1 MNIATILDMAAE
13 AFGDRVAVA
22 SGASRFTYAQLR
34 ERACAAAAAIK
45 ASGAQYVALLDVNS
59 PAAPVAIFAAAY
71 AGIPYVPLNYRLTA
85 PEINELVERV
95 APAYLITSGEYA
107 KLLQPHAGVTVVDRA
122 AFLSLPASDAVP
134 EIGDDPRAVAVQL
147 FTSGTTGKPK
157 AAILRHENLMS
168 YIVGT
173 VEFAAA
179 DDNDAIIVTVPPYHI
194 AGISAVL
201 SSTYACRRMVQ
212 LDGFDA
218 KAWLAACREHAVSNA
233 FLVPTMLQRIVDHLA
248 ESGEPASRRE
258 RSAAGESDEA
268 ATAPA
273 PAPASLREGA
283 VSPVHLPALRS
294 LAYGGGKMPLATIQ
308 KAMQLFPH
316 VDFTN
321 AYGLTETSSTIAVL
335 GPEDH
340 RAAAASSD
348 PAVRRRLG
356 SVGKPGAVEIQI
368 RDEAGR
374 VLGTEE
380 AGLVFVRGPQVSGE
394 YLQQGSQLDADGW
407 FPTKDRGYLDAEGY
421 LFLDGRADDVIVRG
435 GENIS
440 PGEIEDVL
448 LSHPAVA
455 DAAVVAMP
463 DEQWGEG
470 VAAAIVLK
478 PGAAANIGELQEL
491 VKGKLRSSRVP
502 QKIVFKDAL
511 PYNELGKVL
520 RRVIRQ
526 EFV

>member
-1 MNIATILDMAAE
+1 MNIATLLDMSAE
-13 AFGDRVAVA
+13 AFGERIAVV
-22 SGASRFTYAQLR
+22 SGDTQLSYAQLK
-34 ERACAAAAAIK
+34 AAAMAAAQRIK
-45 ASGAQYVALLDVNS
+45 ASGAAYVALLDVNS
-59 PAAPVAIFAAAY
+59 AAAPVAIFGAAY
-71 AGIPYVPLNYRLTA
+71 AGVPYVPLNYRLTR
-85 PEINELVERV
+85 PEINALIARI
-95 APAYLITSGEYA
+95 APALLITSCDYRELIDA
-107 KLLQPHAGVTVVDRA
+107 RDDLQIVDREA
-122 AFLSLPASDAVP
+122 LLSSSNATEAIEPP
-134 EIGDDPRAVAVQL
+134 DDPRAVAVQL

-179 DDNDAIIVTVPPYHI
+179 EEDDAIVVTVPPYHI

-212 LDGFDA
+212 LEGFDA
-218 KAWLAACREHAVSNA
+218 AAWLGACREHKVSNA
-233 FLVPTMLQRIVDHLA
+233 FLVPTMLQRVVDHLHSQGGDA
-248 ESGEPASRRE
+248 N
-258 RSAAGESDEA
+258 
-268 ATAPA
+268 
-273 PAPASLREGA
+273 
-283 VSPVHLPALRS
+283 LPALRA

-308 KAMQLFPH
+308 RAMSLLPH
-316 VDFTN
+316 VAFTN

-335 GPEDH
+335 GPDDH
-340 RAAAASSD
+340 RAAAASDD
-348 PAVRRRLG
+348 PRVRRRLA
-356 SVGKPGAVEIQI
+356 SVGKPGAVEIEI
-368 RDEAGR
+368 RDEAGQ
-374 VLGTEE
+374 VLGAEE

-394 YLQQGSQLDADGW
+394 YESLGSQLDADGW

-448 LSHPAVA
+448 LSHAAVA
-455 DAAVVAMP
+455 DVAVVAMP
-463 DEQWGEG
+463 DDQWGEA

-478 PGAAANIGELQEL
+478 DGAAASVAELQQL
-491 VKGKLRSSRVP
+491 VKAKLRSSRVP
-502 QKIVFKDAL
+502 QRIVFKQQL

-526 EFV
+526 EFIDTAAVA

>member
-22 SGASRFTYAQLR
+22 CGDARYTYAELR
-34 ERACAAAAAIK
+34 EVAYRAAAEIK
-45 ASGAQYVALLDVNS
+45 KSNAQYVALLDVTS
-59 PAAPVAIFAAAY
+59 PAAPIAIFAAAY
-71 AGIPYVPLNYRLTA
+71 AGVPYVPLNYRLTK
-85 PEINELVERV
+85 PELNELIERV
-95 APAYLITSGEYA
+95 APAYLVTTPEYA
-107 KLLQPHAGVTVVDRA
+107 KLLEPREGVKVVDRA
-122 AFLSLPASDAVP
+122 AFLSLPPTDAPIP

-173 VEFAAA
+173 VEFASAEEE
-179 DDNDAIIVTVPPYHI
+179 DGIIVTVPPYHI

-212 LDGFDA
+212 LDGFEA
-218 KAWLAACREHAVSNA
+218 KAWLAACREHSVSNA
-233 FLVPTMLQRIVDHLA
+233 FLVPTMIQRIVEHL
-248 ESGEPASRRE
+248 EE
-258 RSAAGESDEA
+258 
-268 ATAPA
+268 T
-273 PAPASLREGA
+273 GA
-283 VSPVHLPALRS
+283 DANLPALRA
-294 LAYGGGKMPLATIQ
+294 LAYGGGKMPLTTIQ
-308 KAMQLFPH
+308 KAMQLLPH

-335 GPEDH
+335 GPDDH
-340 RAAAASSD
+340 RAAASSSD

-356 SVGKPGAVEIQI
+356 SVGKPGAVELEI
-368 RDEAGR
+368 RDDEGK
-374 VLGTEE
+374 VLGPEE

-421 LFLDGRADDVIVRG
+421 LFLDGRSDDVIVRG

-448 LSHPAVA
+448 LTHPAVA

-463 DEQWGEG
+463 DVQWGEG

-478 PGAAANIGELQEL
+478 AGATADIGELQEL

-520 RRVIRQ
+520 RRLIRQ
-526 EFV
+526 DFI

>member
-1 MNIATILDMAAE
+1 MNISTILDMAAE
-13 AFGDRVAVA
+13 AFGDRIGVV
-22 SGASRFTYAQLR
+22 SGDSRYTYAELR
-34 ERACAAAAAIK
+34 TAAVNAAAAIRV
-45 ASGAQYVALLDVNS
+45 SGAKYVALLDVNS
-59 PAAPVAIFAAAY
+59 PAAPVAIYAAAY
-71 AGIPYVPLNYRLTA
+71 ANVPYVPLNYRLTA
-85 PEINELVERV
+85 PEINELIERV
-95 APAYLITSGEYA
+95 APAYLVTSADYA
-107 KLLQPHAGVTVVDRA
+107 KLITPRADVQVVDRA
-122 AFLSLPASDAVP
+122 TFLTLPTTSEEPTPA
-134 EIGDDPRAVAVQL
+134 DDPRAVAVQL

-157 AAILRHENLMS
+157 AAILRHENLSS
-168 YIVGT
+168 YIFGT

-179 DDNDAIIVTVPPYHI
+179 DENDAIIVTVPPYHI

-212 LDGFDA
+212 LEGFDA
-218 KAWLAACREHAVSNA
+218 KAWLAACREHQVSNA
-233 FLVPTMLQRIVDHLA
+233 FLVPTMLQRVVDYLHD
-248 ESGEPASRRE
+248 SGEPAN
-258 RSAAGESDEA
+258 
-268 ATAPA
+268 
-273 PAPASLREGA
+273 
-283 VSPVHLPALRS
+283 LPALRA
-294 LAYGGGKMPLATIQ
+294 LAYGGGKMPLTTIQ
-308 KAMQLFPH
+308 KAMALLPE

-340 RAAAASSD
+340 RAAASSED

-368 RDEAGR
+368 RSDEGQ
-374 VLGTEE
+374 VLGPEE

-394 YLQQGSQLDADGW
+394 YLALGSQLDNDGW

-448 LSHPAVA
+448 LGHPAVA
-455 DAAVVAMP
+455 DVAVVAMP

-470 VAAAIVLK
+470 VAAAVVLK
-478 PGAAANIGELQEL
+478 PGSVAEVAELQEL
-491 VKGKLRSSRVP
+491 VKASLRSSRVP

>member
-1 MNIATILDMAAE
+1 MNISTILDMAAE
-13 AFGDRVAVA
+13 AFGDRVAVV
-22 SGASRFTYAQLR
+22 SGGERITYAELR
-34 ERACAAAAAIK
+34 EKALRGAARIK
-45 ASGAQYVALLDVNS
+45 ASGASYVALLDVAS

-71 AGIPYVPLNYRLTA
+71 ASVPYVPLNYRLTA
-85 PEINELVERV
+85 PELNELVARI
-95 APAYLITSGEYA
+95 APALLITTPDYR
-107 KLLQPHAGVTVVDRA
+107 KLLQPRDDIQLLDRDE
-122 AFLSLPASDAVP
+122 FLSLLPLAGEPPQAS
-134 EIGDDPRAVAVQL
+134 EDPRDVAVQL

-179 DDNDAIIVTVPPYHI
+179 EEDDAIVVTVPPYHI

-212 LDGFDA
+212 LPNFEPR
-218 KAWLAACREHAVSNA
+218 AWLDAVRSEQVSNA
-233 FLVPTMLQRIVDHLA
+233 FLVPTMLGRIVDHLV
-248 ESGEPASRRE
+248 ESGESP
-258 RSAAGESDEA
+258 DM
-268 ATAPA
+268 PK
-273 PAPASLREGA
+273 LRA
-283 VSPVHLPALRS
+283 

-308 KAMQLFPH
+308 KAMQLFAG

-335 GPEDH
+335 GPDDH

-348 PAVRRRLG
+348 PAVQRRLA
-356 SVGKPGAVEIQI
+356 SVGKPGAVEIEI
-368 RDEAGR
+368 RDEAGT
-374 VLGTEE
+374 VLGPED

-394 YLQQGSQLDADGW
+394 YLSLGSQLDADGW

-421 LFLDGRADDVIVRG
+421 LFLDGRSDDVIVRG

-455 DAAVVAMP
+455 DVAVIAIP

-470 VAAAIVLK
+470 VGAAVVLK
-478 PGAAANIGELQEL
+478 DGASASAAELKEL
-491 VKGKLRSSRVP
+491 VKTQLRSSRVP
-502 QKIVFKDAL
+502 QAIVFKDAL
-511 PYNELGKVL
+511 PYNETGKLL

-526 EFV
+526 EFIQ

>member
-1 MNIATILDMAAE
+1 MNISTILDMAAE
-13 AFGDRVAVA
+13 AFGDRIGVV
-22 SGASRFTYAQLR
+22 SGAERLTYAQLR
-34 ERACAAAAAIK
+34 EKACRAAARFR
-45 ASGAQYVALLDVNS
+45 ASGANYVAFLDVNG
-59 PAAPVAIFAAAY
+59 PAAPVAIFGAAY

-85 PEINELVERV
+85 AELDELIARV
-95 APAYLITSGEYA
+95 APAVLVTSAEFAG
-107 KLLQPHAGVTVVDRA
+107 KLDKRTDVQIIDRA
-122 AFLSLPASDAVP
+122 ELLSLPATDAAP
-134 EIGDDPRAVAVQL
+134 TPSEDPHDIAVQL

-157 AAILRHENLMS
+157 AAILRHENLMA

-173 VEFAAA
+173 VEFGAA
-179 DDNDAIIVTVPPYHI
+179 DEHDAIVVTVPPYHI

-212 LDGFDA
+212 LEAFEPQ
-218 KAWLAACREHAVSNA
+218 AWLDACRDNGVSNA
-233 FLVPTMLQRIVDHLA
+233 FLVPTMLQRVVEHLEA
-248 ESGEPASRRE
+248 RGE
-258 RSAAGESDEA
+258 
-268 ATAPA
+268 AP
-273 PAPASLREGA
+273 R
-283 VSPVHLPALRS
+283 LPALKAI
-294 LAYGGGKMPLATIQ
+294 AYGGGKMPLSVIR
-308 KAMQLFPH
+308 KAMTLFPD

-348 PAVRRRLG
+348 PAVQRRLG
-356 SVGKPGAVEIQI
+356 SVGKPAAVEIQI
-368 RDEAGR
+368 RDESGR
-374 VLGTEE
+374 VLGPEE

-421 LFLDGRADDVIVRG
+421 LFLEGRADDVIVRG

-448 LSHPAVA
+448 LTHPAVA
-455 DAAVVAMP
+455 DCACVAMP
-463 DEQWGEG
+463 DEQWGEA
-470 VAAAIVLK
+470 VAAAVVLK
-478 PGAAANIGELQEL
+478 PGAKASAQELQAL
-491 VKGKLRSSRVP
+491 VKDKLRSSRVP

-511 PYNELGKVL
+511 PYNETGKVL

-526 EFV
+526 EFAEAS

>member
-1 MNIATILDMAAE
+1 MNISTILDMAAE
-13 AFGDRVAVA
+13 AFGDRIGVVSGNQQLTYAELREAAWRAARRFRA
-22 SGASRFTYAQLR
+22 SGAA
-34 ERACAAAAAIK
+34 
-45 ASGAQYVALLDVNS
+45 YVALLDVNS
-59 PAAPVAIFAAAY
+59 PAAPVALFGAAF
-71 AGIPYVPLNYRLTA
+71 AGIPYVPLNYRLTPA
-85 PEINELVERV
+85 EINKLLARV
-95 APAYLITSGEYA
+95 APAVLVTSAEFRA
-107 KLLQPHAGVTVVDRA
+107 RLEPRSDIQIIDRDE
-122 AFLSLPASDAVP
+122 FLSLPATDDTEPPQAA
-134 EIGDDPRAVAVQL
+134 EDPRAVAVQL
-147 FTSGTTGKPK
+147 FTSGTTGEPK

-179 DDNDAIIVTVPPYHI
+179 EENDAIVVTVPPYHI

-212 LDGFDA
+212 LENFEA
-218 KAWLAACREHAVSNA
+218 AAWLDACREHRVSNA
-233 FLVPTMLQRIVDHLA
+233 FLVPTMLQRIVDHL
-248 ESGEPASRRE
+248 GETG
-258 RSAAGESDEA
+258 AA
-268 ATAPA
+268 PQ
-273 PAPASLREGA
+273 
-283 VSPVHLPALRS
+283 LPALRA
-294 LAYGGGKMPLATIQ
+294 LAYGGGKMPLSTIS
-308 KAMQLFPH
+308 KAMQLFPG

-340 RAAAASSD
+340 RAAVASSD
-348 PAVRRRLG
+348 PAVQRRLA

-368 RDEAGR
+368 RDEAGNA
-374 VLGTEE
+374 LGAEE

-394 YLQQGSQLDADGW
+394 YLSQGSQLDADGW

-448 LSHPAVA
+448 LGHPAVA
-455 DAAVVAMP
+455 DVAVVAMP

-470 VAAAIVLK
+470 VAAAVVLK
-478 PGAAANIGELQEL
+478 PGASVTAAELQEL
-491 VKGKLRSSRVP
+491 VKSRLRSSRVP
-502 QKIVFKDAL
+502 QAIVFKDAL

-526 EFV
+526 EFVR

>member
-1 MNIATILDMAAE
+1 MNISTILDMAAE
-13 AFGDRVAVA
+13 AFGERIGVV
-22 SGASRFTYAQLR
+22 SGTTRLSYAELR
-34 ERACAAAAAIK
+34 DKAYAAAAYVRA
-45 ASGAQYVALLDVNS
+45 ANVSYVALLDVNS
-59 PAAPVAIFAAAY
+59 PAAPVAIFGAAY
-71 AGIPYVPLNYRLTA
+71 AAVPYVPLNYRLTA
-85 PEINELVERV
+85 PELNELVARI
-95 APAYLITSGEYA
+95 APAVLVTTAEYA
-107 KLLQPHAGVTVVDRA
+107 KLIEPREDIKIIGRDE
-122 AFLSLPASDAVP
+122 FLNLPPLEGEPPQAS
-134 EIGDDPRAVAVQL
+134 EDPRDVAVQL

-173 VEFAAA
+173 VEFASAEE
-179 DDNDAIIVTVPPYHI
+179 DDAIVVTVPPYHV

-212 LDGFDA
+212 MEAFEPN
-218 KAWLAACREHAVSNA
+218 AWLQAVKQEKVSNA
-233 FLVPTMLQRIVDHLA
+233 FLVPTMLSRIVEHLVA
-248 ESGEPASRRE
+248 TGELPE
-258 RSAAGESDEA
+258 L
-268 ATAPA
+268 PH
-273 PAPASLREGA
+273 LRA
-283 VSPVHLPALRS
+283 
-294 LAYGGGKMPLATIQ
+294 LAYGGGKMPVSVIQ
-308 KAMQLFPH
+308 QAMKLFPN

-335 GPEDH
+335 GPDDH
-340 RAAAASSD
+340 RAAATSDD

-356 SVGKPGAVEIQI
+356 SVGKPGAVEIEI
-368 RDEAGR
+368 RDEAGT
-374 VLGTEE
+374 VLGPEE

-394 YLQQGSQLDADGW
+394 YLSLGSQLDADGW

-448 LSHPAVA
+448 LGHPAVA
-455 DAAVVAMP
+455 DVAVVAMP

-470 VAAAIVLK
+470 VAAAIVLRD
-478 PGAAANIGELQEL
+478 GQGVSEAELQEL
-491 VKGKLRSSRVP
+491 VKSKLRSSRVP
-502 QKIVFKDAL
+502 QRIVFKPAL

-526 EFV
+526 EFA

>member
-1 MNIATILDMAAE
+1 MAAE
-13 AFGDRVAVA
+13 AFGDRIAVV
-22 SGASRFTYAQLR
+22 SGGSRYTYAELR
-34 ERACAAAAAIK
+34 EAAQRAAAAIR
-45 ASGAQYVALLDVNS
+45 ASGARHVALLDVNS
-59 PAAPVAIFAAAY
+59 PAAPVAIFAAAF
-71 AGIPYVPLNYRLTA
+71 AGVPYVPLNYRLTQ
-85 PEINELVERV
+85 PEINALIERV
-95 APAYLITSGEYA
+95 APAYLVTGADYA
-107 KLLQPHAGVTVVDRA
+107 RLVAPREGVQVVERA
-122 AFLSLPASDAVP
+122 AFLSLPAADGVLP
-134 EIGDDPRAVAVQL
+134 EIGDDPREIAVQL
-147 FTSGTTGKPK
+147 FTSGTTGAPK

-179 DDNDAIIVTVPPYHI
+179 DENDAIIVTVPPYHI

-201 SSTYACRRMVQ
+201 SSTYACRCMVQ
-212 LDGFDA
+212 LEGFDA
-218 KAWLAACREHAVSNA
+218 KAWLAACRENSVSNA
-233 FLVPTMLQRIVDHLA
+233 FLVPTMLQRIVDHLGQN
-248 ESGEPASRRE
+248 GEPAN
-258 RSAAGESDEA
+258 
-268 ATAPA
+268 
-273 PAPASLREGA
+273 
-283 VSPVHLPALRS
+283 LPALRA

-308 KAMQLFPH
+308 KAMQLLPQ

-348 PAVRRRLG
+348 PAVRRRLA

-368 RDEAGR
+368 RDDSGK
-374 VLGTEE
+374 VLGAEE

-470 VAAAIVLK
+470 VAAAVVLRD
-478 PGAAANIGELQEL
+478 GRTVTASELQDL

-526 EFV
+526 EFVQ

>member
-1 MNIATILDMAAE
+1 MNISTILDMAAE
-13 AFGDRVAVA
+13 AFGDRIGVV
-22 SGASRFTYAQLR
+22 SGDSRYTYAELR
-34 ERACAAAAAIK
+34 TAAVNAAAAIR
-45 ASGAQYVALLDVNS
+45 ASGAKYVALLDVNS
-59 PAAPVAIFAAAY
+59 PAAPVAIYAAAY
-71 AGIPYVPLNYRLTA
+71 ANVPYVPLNYRLTA
-85 PEINELVERV
+85 PEINELIERV
-95 APAYLITSGEYA
+95 APAYLVTSADYVKLITPRA
-107 KLLQPHAGVTVVDRA
+107 DVQVVDRA
-122 AFLSLPASDAVP
+122 AFLSLPAISEEPTPA
-134 EIGDDPRAVAVQL
+134 DDPRAVAVQL

-157 AAILRHENLMS
+157 AAILRHENLSS
-168 YIVGT
+168 YIFGT

-179 DDNDAIIVTVPPYHI
+179 DENDAIIVTVPPYHI

-212 LDGFDA
+212 LEGFDA
-218 KAWLAACREHAVSNA
+218 KAWLAACREHQVSNA
-233 FLVPTMLQRIVDHLA
+233 FLVPTMLQRVVDHLLD
-248 ESGEPASRRE
+248 SGEPAN
-258 RSAAGESDEA
+258 
-268 ATAPA
+268 
-273 PAPASLREGA
+273 
-283 VSPVHLPALRS
+283 LPALRA
-294 LAYGGGKMPLATIQ
+294 LAYGGGKMPLTTIQ
-308 KAMQLFPH
+308 KAMALLPA

-340 RAAAASSD
+340 RAAASSED

-356 SVGKPGAVEIQI
+356 SVGKPGAVEIEI
-368 RDEAGR
+368 RSDEGK
-374 VLGTEE
+374 VLGPEE

-394 YLQQGSQLDADGW
+394 YLALGSQLDNDGW

-448 LSHPAVA
+448 LGHPAVA
-455 DAAVVAMP
+455 DVAVVAMP

-470 VAAAIVLK
+470 VAAAVVLK
-478 PGAAANIGELQEL
+478 PGSAAEVAELQEL
-491 VKGKLRSSRVP
+491 VKASLRSSRVP